1 MDYKFNIYQKECS
14 RGHGWSDPNLLDKI
28 SLIRRGH
35 FMPKYSNEF
44 KLKVIEFYQKENM
57 VHIIGDIEK

>member
-1 MDYKFNIYQKECS
+1 
-14 RGHGWSDPNLLDKI
+14 
-28 SLIRRGH
+28 
-35 FMPKYSNEF
+35 MPKYSNEF